1 MKHSNLL
8 AGIISAVI
16 GTVSLL
22 SVMIDTGIPHS
33 TFAQAASLEDL
44 TFTVYS
50 DSATVLSCSEAAEG
64 KITIPSEYNG
74 VPVTTIAELSFSSCH
89 NITSIVLPDS
99 IESIG
104 KSAFFN
110 CNQLE
115 EINIPQKVQD
125 IPYHCFYS
133 CCSLETIIIPSNVKN
148 VNIDA
153 FTDVPLTKVQ
163 ILNPNLDISFMIP
176 PRLKSYPLSLS
187 GYAGST
193 VEALAKTRGI
203 PFELIEGA
211 VETTTTRA
219 PQVTT
224 THPYS
229 TKPRIQKSLIK
240 YDMNG
245 DNSVNIADA
254 VLLTRFLSEENVNI
268 SRTGNPDI
276 NGDGV
281 VTIEDVQAMLKAL
294 KPFYLKIGKT
304 SAKPGEKVSIPVQ
317 VYGDKGTAAG
327 QVYISYDSRLTPVS
341 LKIGDAYTGSFDYE
355 ADSFPIYLAWTSQNG
370 LEQTAK
376 DGATL
381 ATIEFEVDPNI
392 KQTEYLEIRVMDSGQ
407 DYTRFSDSDGFVF
420 TASYRSGYITVIP

>member
-50 DSATVLSCSEAAEG
+50 DS
-64 KITIPSEYNG
+64 
-74 VPVTTIAELSFSSCH
+74 TT
-89 NITSIVLPDS
+89 
-99 IESIG
+99 
-104 KSAFFN
+104 
-110 CNQLE
+110 
-115 EINIPQKVQD
+115 
-125 IPYHCFYS
+125 
-133 CCSLETIIIPSNVKN
+133 
-148 VNIDA
+148 
-153 FTDVPLTKVQ
+153 
-163 ILNPNLDISFMIP
+163 
-176 PRLKSYPLSLS
+176 
-187 GYAGST
+187 GST
-193 VEALAKTRGI
+193 VEELAKMRGI
-203 PFELIEGA
+203 PFELIEETS
-211 VETTTTRA
+211 ETTTTSTTRA
-219 PQVTT
+219 PMASILTTSATT
-224 THPYS
+224 T
-229 TKPRIQKSLIK
+229 RITTTTTIGAGVVVPKRAQKSLQK
-240 YDMNG
+240 YDVSG
-245 DNSVNIADA
+245 DYYVNIADV

-281 VTIEDVQAMLKAL
+281 VTIEDVQAMLKAF

-420 TASYRSGYITVIP
+420 TASYRSGYITAIP